1 MIAVH
6 LKNITFHAHHG
17 LYEGEEK
24 TGGRFEVNLTAWY
37 DPKGRVTTLEQTINY
52 VVLFE
57 IVKEQMQ
64 LRSGLIEKVAENI
77 CETIKTRF
85 PVITEIML
93 DIYKSS
99 PPIENFNGKVGIT
112 LHKHY

>member
-6 LKNITFHAHHG
+6 LKDITFHAHHG
-17 LYEGEEK
+17 LYKGEEK

-37 DPKGRVTTLEQTINY
+37 DPMGSVKTLEQTINY

-64 LRSGLIEKVAENI
+64 LRSGLIENVAENI

-85 PVITEIML
+85 PEITEIIL

-99 PPIENFNGKVGIT
+99 PPIENFTGKVGIT
-112 LHKHY
+112 MHKQY